1 MNIQEDE
8 KKPVYEI
15 HESVTITKQ
24 HFDWLNFEVL
34 RIGQEARQYADERD
48 LLKAEIKLL
57 RHERVHDIGQLGEAQ
72 TEMIILKS
80 ETDYFKAEV
89 ERLTNNCKY
98 LDQKLDEELNK

>member
-24 HFDWLNFEVL
+24 HLDWLNWEVL
-34 RIGQEARQYADERD
+34 RIGQLARQYADERD
-48 LLKAEIKLL
+48 LL
-57 RHERVHDIGQLGEAQ
+57 
-72 TEMIILKS
+72 
-80 ETDYFKAEV
+80 KAEV

-98 LDQKLDEELNK
+98 LDQKLDEELDK